1 MINVLK
7 PNKFVLSLLTVVAL
21 FLQVI
26 LSPIASIVASA
37 AEADS
42 FVVGSTDSGKV
53 ITSSVNP
60 RGAMLRS
67 IGNSTGKMSA
77 WYGGYET
84 STAYITV
91 DGKAA
96 FCINP
101 DLPFPINREYAES
114 IFNDEG
120 VYNIMYYGYPNNG
133 TSEKNYVDTYVAIN
147 VYLGSFDSPSMKSD
161 AGVKYLL
168 DKAAAKTAPMGK
180 FSIANKVQ
188 TAKWNPATGRQET
201 EFYPATYQS
210 AGGDNFYYVP
220 LQAGITVVDSS
231 GVSYSGT
238 ASAKIPATR
247 DFKYTAGPNF
257 SGTINADISTD
268 LRPKTG
274 LKFTPKEG
282 GVQNLLSAGS
292 VSDPISITGVK
303 ATFVAQLGDLEIV
316 KKGNDTTSLLPG
328 AKYEVRNSAGTV
340 VATPTTG
347 ANGKVTVSD
356 LLQGTY
362 TVKEITAPNGYLVAT
377 ASQNITV
384 KAAET
389 SQVTFT
395 NTAVLG
401 QVTLSKEDSET
412 GAKAQGDAVL
422 DGAEFDILNASGAIV
437 DHVVIKN
444 GKATSKKL
452 PLGNYTA
459 KETKA
464 GVGYNL
470 QTKTF
475 PFSLTY
481 KDQNTALVLTD
492 KVATNDVI
500 KGKIEINKYSHSNE
514 GGSGFLGG
522 LAGAEFT
529 VIHKA
534 TGKEVA
540 KIMTDANGH
549 AITPDLPFGHYIVK
563 ESKTPAGFIKIGD
576 FDVEIKENNK
586 TLTYNVVDGDLK
598 GLVKIIKKD
607 KETGKTIPLA
617 GTTFKVKDLKT
628 GEFIS
633 QKVNYPKPTTI
644 TEFETNDEGYLV
656 LPTEL
661 KAGNYELYEVKAPTG
676 YALDKTPVKFAVT
689 DSTVKD
695 GVITVDFFNTAQKSI
710 VKLSKTGEVLTSANQ
725 KASKYGDVTT
735 GEYTQKP
742 LAGATFKFV
751 AKEDIVTE
759 DGTVRYAKGTVV
771 ATGTSDEIG
780 QIATEAAFYT
790 GKYEAVETAA
800 PAGYVIGEPVAFEV
814 KYAGQDIAITSTSV
828 KAENALQDVAVK
840 VFKEEQT
847 VAGWMNGKPVYGQ
860 QAANDKVFGIYA
872 NQDYTYNNQ
881 VIIAKGDLLGYA
893 TVKDGVATIRQKLA
907 NGNYTLKELDA
918 GTAHNIDTNAYD
930 FTLEAKDNAKTFN
943 ISITKDKVLYGEEAT
958 KAVNEVSLVNE
969 LAKQDVEL
977 VKVDTE
983 TEAHETALAGVS
995 FDLEQLKDGLYV
1007 KVASYKTDKDGKIAL
1022 SAIPTGEYRFVESK
1036 TLAGYVL
1043 DTTPINFKVSAATNG
1058 EKISLK
1064 KVNKRIPIEIGTK
1077 ATGINGEKALLP
1089 LANTTLVDQIDYKWL
1104 IPGKEYTV
1112 VTKAVNP
1119 ANPSEVYASTTTKFT
1134 PTASH
1139 GTYEVK
1145 LTVDGRKLVGKN
1157 VVFYEYLQRNGKEV
1171 AKHENPSDKGQTVR
1185 FTNPKLST
1193 QATFENGQKATDPTG
1208 PVKVKDT
1215 MKYTDMVPGK
1225 TVKVITKAV
1234 NVKTGEVIQ
1243 SKTTA
1248 FTPQTANGNYVVEMI
1263 LDGKKLAGQDIVF
1276 YEYFYTPDTNQLIAK
1291 HEDRNDKGQT
1301 VHFNELKPVKSGF
1314 LPTTGDSSTDII
1326 ILAGVLAL
1334 LAGSTL
1340 LILNRRKKANE

>member
-1 MINVLK
+1 MVNKINFK
-7 PNKFVLSLLTVVAL
+7 MVLSLLTVMAIFMQIFATP
-21 FLQVI
+21 FLAVKAWAAE
-26 LSPIASIVASA
+26 SVNSA
-37 AEADS
+37 AYE
-42 FVVGSTDSGKV
+42 VGKSDTGKL

-60 RGAMLRS
+60 RAQLLRS
-67 IGNSTGKMSA
+67 TGNSTGKMSA

-84 STAYITV
+84 STAFITV
-91 DGKAA
+91 DGLPA
-96 FCINP
+96 FCIDPN
-101 DLPFPINREYAES
+101 LPFPLNEEYAES
-114 IFNDEG
+114 IYHDEG
-120 VYNIMYYGYPNNG
+120 VYNILYYGYPHNG
-133 TSEKNYVDTYVAIN
+133 TSEKDYVDTYVALN
-147 VYLGSFDSPSMKSD
+147 VYLGAFDSASMKNDS
-161 AGVKYLL
+161 GVKYLL
-168 DKAAAKTAPMGK
+168 DAAKNKTAPAGT
-180 FSIANKVQ
+180 FDITNKVQ
-188 TAKWNPATGRQET
+188 TAKWNPTTQRSETGW
-201 EFYPATYQS
+201 YPTVTTGNNNKYTIPALPAGVKAVTADGKEYSGPVKIDVKTYFKLV
-210 AGGDNFYYVP
+210 ADP
-220 LQAGITVVDSS
+220 
-231 GVSYSGT
+231 SYSGT
-238 ASAKIPATR
+238 VNLTIP
-247 DFKYTAGPNF
+247 
-257 SGTINADISTD
+257 TD
-268 LRPKTG
+268 VREPSS
-274 LKFTPKEG
+274 LKFTPKNG
-282 GVQNLLSAGS
+282 NVQSLLSAGGF
-292 VSDPISITGVK
+292 SDPITVTGIK
-303 ATFVAQLGDLEIV
+303 ATFEAQLGNLEII

-412 GAKAQGDAVL
+412 GEKAQGDAVL

-459 KETKA
+459 KETKS

-540 KIMTDANGH
+540 KITTDANGH
-549 AITPDLPFGHYIVK
+549 AITPDLPYGQYIVK

-617 GTTFKVKDLKT
+617 GTTFKVKDLST

-633 QKVNYPKPTTI
+633 QKVNYPKPATI

-661 KAGNYELYEVKAPTG
+661 KAGNYELYEVSAPNG
-676 YALDKTPVKFAVT
+676 YVLDKTPLKFAVT

-695 GVITVDFFNTAQKSI
+695 GVITVDFFNAAQKSI
-710 VKLSKTGEVLTSANQ
+710 VTLSKTGEVLTNAS
-725 KASKYGDVTT
+725 KKDSKYGEVVT

-742 LAGATFKFV
+742 LAGATFNFV
-751 AKEDIVTE
+751 AKEDIITK

-771 ATGTSDEIG
+771 ATGTSDENG
-780 QIATEAAFYT
+780 QIKTEAGFYA
-790 GKYEAVETAA
+790 GQYEAVETAA

-814 KYAGQDIAITSTSV
+814 KYAGQDVAITSTSV
-828 KAENALQDVAVK
+828 TAENALQDVAVK

-847 VAGWMNGKPVYGQ
+847 IAGWMNGKPIYGQ
-860 QAANDKVFGIYA
+860 QAANNKVFGVYA

-881 VIIAKGDLLGYA
+881 VIIAKGDLMGYA
-893 TVKDGVATIRQKLA
+893 TVKDGVATIQQKLA

-918 GTAHNIDTNAYD
+918 GTAHNIDTKAYD
-930 FTLEAKDNAKTFN
+930 FTLEAKDNAKTFE
-943 ISITKDKVLYGEEAT
+943 ISILKDKVLYGEEAA
-958 KAVNEVSLVNE
+958 KAVNEVSLLNE

-977 VKVDTE
+977 VKVDVE
-983 TEAHETALAGVS
+983 TEAHETALAGIS
-995 FDLEQLKDGLYV
+995 FDLEQLKDGLYT

-1022 SAIPTGEYRFVESK
+1022 SAIPTGDYRFVETK
-1036 TLAGYVL
+1036 TLTGYVL
-1043 DTTPINFKVSAATNG
+1043 DQTPVNFKVDATTNG

-1064 KVNKRIPIEIGTK
+1064 MVNKRVPIEIGTK
-1077 ATGINGEKALLP
+1077 ATGINGEKVLNP
-1089 LANTTLVDQIDYKWL
+1089 FANTVLVDKIDYKWL
-1104 IPGKEYTV
+1104 IPGKEYTM

-1119 ANPSEVYASTTTKFT
+1119 ANIQEVYASSTTKFT
-1134 PTASH
+1134 PTQSH
-1139 GTYEVK
+1139 GSYEVK
-1145 LTVDGRKLVGKN
+1145 LPVDGSKLAGKN
-1157 VVFYEYLQRNGKEV
+1157 VVFLEYLNYNGKEV
-1171 AKHENPSDKGQTVR
+1171 AKHENPKDKDQTVR
-1185 FTNPKLST
+1185 FAKPEMST
-1193 QATFENGQKATDPTG
+1193 QATFENGQKAMDPTG

-1215 MKYTDMVPGK
+1215 MKYTGMVPGK
-1225 TVKVITKAV
+1225 AVKVITKAV

-1248 FTPQTANGNYVVEMI
+1248 FTPQTANGNYVVEMM

-1314 LPTTGDSSTDII
+1314 LPTTGDTSTDIL
-1326 ILAGVLAL
+1326 ILAGVLTL
-1334 LAGSTL
+1334 LAGSTW
-1340 LILNRRKKANE
+1340 LISIRRKKVNE